1 MDWSKTKTIFIFV
14 FFILDIFLLTV
25 FLNKHSASQFDII
38 EESSIQD
45 KLKNDDIKYDKLP
58 GEVGKTPLIT
68 AKAKTFTK
76 KEVAG
81 LNKQK
86 AALTSDQT
94 MIVSHLDKSIPLD
107 KDWKENLKKFVKE
120 EVLYG
125 DHYEYWG
132 YDKDQNQ
139 IIFSQVFKGNKLF
152 KNGSGQILF
161 EVNDNNE
168 IDSYEQTMLEEIE
181 ENNKESVLP
190 ATQAVN
196 NLYKNGMLKPNSTIK
211 KAELGYYTLVQ
222 LTESQVLSPT
232 WHFAIEHRGKVNHL
246 FVNAFDGSIQQTD
259 KE

>member
-1 MDWSKTKTIFIFV
+1 M
-14 FFILDIFLLTV
+14 
-25 FLNKHSASQFDII
+25 
-38 EESSIQD
+38 E
-45 KLKNDDIKYDKLP
+45 
-58 GEVGKTPLIT
+58 KTPLIT
-68 AKAKTFTK
+68 AKAKRFTK

-161 EVNDNNE
+161 KVNDNNE

-196 NLYKNGMLKPNSTIK
+196 NLL
-211 KAELGYYTLVQ
+211 
-222 LTESQVLSPT
+222 
-232 WHFAIEHRGKVNHL
+232 
-246 FVNAFDGSIQQTD
+246 
-259 KE
+259 

>member
-1 MDWSKTKTIFIFV
+1 MDWSKTKTIFIV
-14 FFILDIFLLTV
+14 IFFILDIFLLTV
-25 FLNKHSASQFDII
+25 FLNKHTASQFEII
-38 EESSIQD
+38 EETSIQD
-45 KLKNDDIKYDKLP
+45 KLKNDDIKYHKLP
-58 GEVGKTPLIT
+58 DEVDKTPLIT
-68 AKAKTFTK
+68 AKTKTFTK
-76 KEVAG
+76 KEVEN
-81 LNKQK
+81 LHKQK
-86 AALTSDQT
+86 ASLTSDQT
-94 MIVSHLDKSIPLD
+94 MIISHLDKSIPLEGNWQD
-107 KDWKENLKKFVKE
+107 HLKNFVKD
-120 EVLYG
+120 EVLHG
-125 DHYEYWG
+125 DHYQYWG
-132 YDKDQNQ
+132 YDKDKKQ
-139 IIFSQVFKGNKLF
+139 IIFYQEFKGKKIF
-152 KNGSGQILF
+152 KNGSGQLLF

-232 WHFAIEHRGKVNHL
+232 WHFAIEHKGKVDDL

>member
-152 KNGSGQILF
+152 LNCNIKC
-161 EVNDNNE
+161 
-168 IDSYEQTMLEEIE
+168 
-181 ENNKESVLP
+181 NK
-190 ATQAVN
+190 
-196 NLYKNGMLKPNSTIK
+196 Y
-211 KAELGYYTLVQ
+211 
-222 LTESQVLSPT
+222 
-232 WHFAIEHRGKVNHL
+232 
-246 FVNAFDGSIQQTD
+246 
-259 KE
+259 